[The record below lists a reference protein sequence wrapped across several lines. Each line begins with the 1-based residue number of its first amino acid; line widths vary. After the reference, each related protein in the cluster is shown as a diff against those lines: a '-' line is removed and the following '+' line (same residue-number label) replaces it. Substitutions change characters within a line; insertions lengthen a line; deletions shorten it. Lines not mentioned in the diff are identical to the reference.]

1 MIGIRWAMIGG
12 SAVSRMRYC
21 LDCVG
26 VDMAT
31 LYVGEPFW
39 TDRNPAWEVTA
50 TGRAEEYISQTDFE
64 MTVADWLA
72 QHRISFRK
80 TGNTTKSNSAGR
92 IYQYHIR
99 IADEQART
107 LFTLRWS

>member
-1 MIGIRWAMIGG
+1 MIIGFGIR
-12 SAVSRMRYC
+12 RMRCC
-21 LDCVG
+21 LDCDG

-31 LYVGEPFW
+31 LYVGEPFL
-39 TDRNPAWEVTA
+39 TDRNLAWEVTA

-72 QHRISFRK
+72 QHRISFHK

-92 IYQYHIR
+92 IYQYHIC